1 MIEYLQQM
9 VDMALRKE
17 LQGIHFWAT
26 VYVLFVLAGSLWHVL
41 HVRSWPIT
49 RGRLIRLGIRQ
60 FGASELSPAN
70 QAYVPDALYT
80 YEVGGQVYQ
89 GREISVWKMSAS
101 GILKDSAALL
111 PRQVQADE
119 SGVVRV
125 YYNARRPHKSLLLRP
140 GWVSLTFLWGLIAL
154 VAGFYI
160 WRW

>member
-1 MIEYLQQM
+1 MIEYLQEM
-9 VDMALRKE
+9 TDLALRKE

-26 VYVLFVLAGSLWHVL
+26 VYVLFVLAGSLWHVVR
-41 HVRSWPIT
+41 VRSWPST
-49 RGRLIRLGIRQ
+49 EGRLIRLGIRQ
-60 FGASELSPAN
+60 FGATELNPTD
-70 QAYVPDALYT
+70 QAYVPDALYS

-111 PRQVQADE
+111 PRRVQADA
-119 SGVVRV
+119 SGAVRV
-125 YYNARRPHKSLLLRP
+125 YYNPRRPHKALLLRP
-140 GWVSLTFLWGLIAL
+140 GWPSLTFLWVLVVL